1 MAFARRAASPATR
14 VWRNRPLPRRLWRRW
29 QADPLKRVCVL
40 TPMSQVYDCQDETE
54 TRPAPRLAV
63 LVPLR
68 RAGKAATGRAV
79 LPPRGA
85 GRYVSP
91 RQATMGH
98 QPLTPRKDSPMS
110 EQRHPT
116 GAVNHLAGGLSRK
129 EVAAIMG
136 ISKNRVQQIESRA
149 LAKLRRNPLL
159 RHLAAECGIA
169 TEDVKP

>member
-1 MAFARRAASPATR
+1 
-14 VWRNRPLPRRLWRRW
+14 
-29 QADPLKRVCVL
+29 
-40 TPMSQVYDCQDETE
+40 
-54 TRPAPRLAV
+54 
-63 LVPLR
+63 
-68 RAGKAATGRAV
+68 
-79 LPPRGA
+79 
-85 GRYVSP
+85 
-91 RQATMGH
+91 
-98 QPLTPRKDSPMS
+98 MS